1 MSAITDPQTRARSAP
16 RVSPHARRGGL
27 KATERRFGLLLLVP
41 ALTAFG
47 IVVLF
52 PFIEALGLSFYEY
65 TIQMSEP
72 EWTGLDNF
80 VAVLTDQAVISSFV
94 TTMIFV
100 GLATVFSI
108 LLGLG
113 WALILNHPFR
123 GRNVIRGLSLMPW
136 VMPAIVAA
144 FIWGWIFNSRYGL
157 LNALAMELGFV
168 DLPQA
173 YLSTPAGAMAAV
185 VIAKVWL
192 SVPLFMAF
200 FIAGLQSMDREQ
212 IEAARV
218 DGAGNWQILAHHI
231 LPHLKP
237 VIMVTVVLGMIGNL
251 QHFDTIWALTG
262 GGPVRATAVL
272 SIEVYRRAF
281 EQWDIGMAA
290 AVGVV
295 WVATILPP
303 AYFYLRQLMK
313 GTE

>member
-1 MSAITDPQTRARSAP
+1 MTDATATSSALPPET

-27 KATERRFGLLLLVP
+27 KASERRFGLMLLVP
-41 ALTAFG
+41 ALAAFG

-52 PFIEALGLSFYEY
+52 PFLEALALSFYEY
-65 TIQMSEP
+65 TIEMSEP
-72 EWTGLDNF
+72 EWNGIDNF
-80 VAVLTDQAVISSFV
+80 IKVLTDSSVLSSFV
-94 TTMIFV
+94 ATMIFV
-100 GLATVFSI
+100 GAATFFSI

-113 WALILNHPFR
+113 WALILNYPFA
-123 GRNVIRGLSLMPW
+123 GRNVLRGLSLMPW

-157 LNALAMELGFV
+157 LNALAMELGLIEF
-168 DLPQA
+168 PQA
-173 YLSTPAGAMAAV
+173 YLSTPTGAMAAV

-218 DGAGNWQILAHHI
+218 DGAGNMQVLMHHV
-231 LPHLKP
+231 LPHLRP
-237 VIMVTVVLGMIGNL
+237 VIMVTVVLGVIGNL

-262 GGPVRATAVL
+262 GGPVRATTVL

-290 AVGVV
+290 TVGVV

-303 AYFYLRQLMK
+303 AYFYLRQLMAR
-313 GTE
+313 TE